1 MLAESIKDV
10 SENTF
15 VPEVIEKSK
24 EKIVIV
30 DFWAPWCGPCK
41 ALTPILESQATKK
54 KEHLEVVK
62 VNVDENQ
69 DIASQLRVQSIPAV
83 FAFSDGQPVDGFMGA
98 KTEPEVEKFLDTL
111 IKKFS
116 KNNSNISEEFEVL
129 LSEGRFE
136 EVKLASEELIK
147 SSPSPENYSLLIR
160 STIGLGD
167 FDSVEKLIE
176 NLSPEILK
184 DNAVKGAISS
194 YELMKNNSVED
205 SKNEILE
212 RMRKTPADLDCKMNY
227 SKILFKENNFS
238 ECIDVLLEMFRKDKE
253 WKDGY
258 AKKQLLL
265 IFDHLGSENELSKKG
280 RRALTSLIFV

>member
-1 MLAESIKDV
+1 MIVESIKDV

-69 DIASQLRVQSIPAV
+69 GIASQLRVQSIPAV

-116 KNNSNISEEFEVL
+116 KNNSNISEEFEIL

-147 SSPSPENYSLLIR
+147 SNPSPENYSLLIR
-160 STIGLGD
+160 SIVGLGD
-167 FDSVEKLIE
+167 FDGVEKLIE
-176 NLSPEILK
+176 NLSAEILK

-194 YELMKNNSVED
+194 YELMKENDVED
-205 SKNEILE
+205 SKKEILD
-212 RMRKTPADLDCKMNY
+212 RMQKNPADLDCKMNY
-227 SKILFKENNFS
+227 SKILFKENNFA

-265 IFDHLGSENELSKKG
+265 IFDHLGSEDELSKKG